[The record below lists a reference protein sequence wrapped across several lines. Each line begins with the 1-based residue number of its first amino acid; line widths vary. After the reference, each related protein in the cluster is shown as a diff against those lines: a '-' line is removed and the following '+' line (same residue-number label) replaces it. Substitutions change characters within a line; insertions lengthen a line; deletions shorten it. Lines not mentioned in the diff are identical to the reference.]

1 MLSGSECQILL
12 QIRDCGGEET
22 KKKRPLIRQISPRR
36 ASLRQGCVLLSSFLP
51 PTGGQGSEQ
60 RHFSLTVRQRGRV
73 LWGRPLCVIIVT
85 KGTESKSKTQFQ
97 HGVRTGLFL
106 NILRCRVYSGP
117 PIALPLPQPL
127 APLTHLLSLD
137 LPVLGVSY
145 KWNHI
150 VCDYSGLYV
159 GVPSKS
165 TCWNLAPKVMVWGGG
180 ASRRWWGHES
190 RDLVNGINALMKQTP
205 KRPPQPVLHVRMQWR
220 PRPPPRTKFH

>member
-1 MLSGSECQILL
+1 M
-12 QIRDCGGEET
+12 
-22 KKKRPLIRQISPRR
+22 
-36 ASLRQGCVLLSSFLP
+36 
-51 PTGGQGSEQ
+51 
-60 RHFSLTVRQRGRV
+60 
-73 LWGRPLCVIIVT
+73 IIVT

-137 LPVLGVSY
+137 LPVLGVYY

-159 GVPSKS
+159 GVPLKKHMLKPSPQGDS
-165 TCWNLAPKVMVWGGG
+165 VRRGGLEEVMR
-180 ASRRWWGHES
+180 S
-190 RDLVNGINALMKQTP
+190 
-205 KRPPQPVLHVRMQWR
+205 
-220 PRPPPRTKFH
+220 